1 MEPEQ
6 ELEPELVAR
15 YRPVYELDGSG
26 NPIGEAVQSSEP
38 AQLPRP
44 ELVGQYTRLEKLNAQ
59 RHAADLYAAYQGH
72 DELWTYMPQGPFHQE
87 DGYRTWVT
95 SVEQGS
101 DPYYYAIIDQQTNKA
116 LGVAS
121 FLRIDP
127 KARTIEVGWITYS
140 PQLKHSRIATEAMFL
155 MMQCAFDS
163 GYRRYEWK
171 CNALNKAS
179 RQAALRLGM
188 TYEGT
193 FRQAVVVK
201 GRNRDTAWFSIL
213 DSEWPAMKANF
224 EEWLHESN
232 FDSSGRQL
240 KPLKR

>member
-1 MEPEQ
+1 MEPDQ
-6 ELEPELVAR
+6 EPEPELVAR
-15 YRPVYELDGSG
+15 YQPVYELDGSG
-26 NPIGEAVQSSEP
+26 NPIGKAVQSSEP

-44 ELVGQYTRLEKLNAQ
+44 ELVGKYTRLEKLSSQ
-59 RHAADLYAAYQGH
+59 THAADLFAAYQGH

-87 DGYRTWVT
+87 DEYRTWVI

-101 DPYYYAIIDQQTNKA
+101 DPYYYAIIDQQTDRA

-127 KARTIEVGWITYS
+127 KARTIEIGWITYS
-140 PQLKHSRIATEAMFL
+140 PELKHSRIATEAMFL
-155 MMQCAFDS
+155 MMQFAFDN

-171 CNALNKAS
+171 CNVLNKAS

-193 FRQAVVVK
+193 FRQAVIVK
-201 GRNRDTAWFSIL
+201 GRNRDTAWYSIL